1 MVQRTAN
8 FLQLPIRVRAAALAV
23 TLAAIVIVQPACES
37 STAPVT
43 NKDPESA
50 RLVFDDLP
58 RFWRAFDEIHSFAD
72 TMPLRR
78 HYLDSATAGL
88 AEFTSLRWK
97 NSTTLTSAVWA
108 RRNYY
113 ASIRPTTLGLSQ
125 TIQSDVRTAMRS
137 FAQLYPDAVFPDVYF
152 CLGAMAT
159 GGTIGQ
165 HGLFI
170 GVELF
175 TDGATSPHS
184 ELSPWQLSVIRPPS
198 LLPIVAHEVT
208 HYQQKVHGGTL
219 LAQSILEGSAD
230 FVSELVTGMTVNAPV
245 HEYGSAHQMELWN
258 EFKQA
263 MNGSDVSQWLYNGG
277 SVTSTSRPADLGYFI
292 GYQITKA
299 YWGAHADKSVALR
312 DILTV
317 TNFPAFLAASAY
329 AGTS

>member
-72 TMPLRR
+72 TM
-78 HYLDSATAGL
+78 
-88 AEFTSLRWK
+88 
-97 NSTTLTSAVWA
+97 
-108 RRNYY
+108 
-113 ASIRPTTLGLSQ
+113 IRPTTLGLSQ

-175 TDGATSPHS
+175 TDGPTSPHS
-184 ELSPWQLSVIRPPS
+184 ELNPWQLSVIRPPS
-198 LLPIVAHEVT
+198 LLPAIVAHEVT

-230 FVSELVTGMTVNAPV
+230 FVSELVTGMTVNAPI
-245 HEYGSAHQMELWN
+245 HEYGNAHEMELWN

>member
-72 TMPLRR
+72 TM
-78 HYLDSATAGL
+78 
-88 AEFTSLRWK
+88 
-97 NSTTLTSAVWA
+97 
-108 RRNYY
+108 
-113 ASIRPTTLGLSQ
+113 IRPTTLGLSQ

-198 LLPIVAHEVT
+198 LLPAIVAHEVT

-230 FVSELVTGMTVNAPV
+230 FVSELVTGMTVNAPI
-245 HEYGSAHQMELWN
+245 HEYGNAHEMELWN

-277 SVTSTSRPADLGYFI
+277 SVPSTSRPADLGYFI

-299 YWGAHADKSVALR
+299 YWGAHADKSASLR

>member
-72 TMPLRR
+72 TM
-78 HYLDSATAGL
+78 
-88 AEFTSLRWK
+88 
-97 NSTTLTSAVWA
+97 
-108 RRNYY
+108 
-113 ASIRPTTLGLSQ
+113 IRPTTLGLSQ

-198 LLPIVAHEVT
+198 LLPAIVAHEVT

-230 FVSELVTGMTVNAPV
+230 FVSELVTGMTVNAPI
-245 HEYGSAHQMELWN
+245 HEYGNAHEMELWN

-299 YWGAHADKSVALR
+299 YWGAHADKSASLR

>member
-72 TMPLRR
+72 TM
-78 HYLDSATAGL
+78 
-88 AEFTSLRWK
+88 
-97 NSTTLTSAVWA
+97 
-108 RRNYY
+108 
-113 ASIRPTTLGLSQ
+113 IRPTTLGLSQ

-184 ELSPWQLSVIRPPS
+184 ELSPWQSSVIRPPS
-198 LLPIVAHEVT
+198 LLPAIVAHEVT

-245 HEYGSAHQMELWN
+245 QRTGIPSPVAEL
-258 EFKQA
+258 
-263 MNGSDVSQWLYNGG
+263 S
-277 SVTSTSRPADLGYFI
+277 
-292 GYQITKA
+292 
-299 YWGAHADKSVALR
+299 LR
-312 DILTV
+312 R
-317 TNFPAFLAASAY
+317 
-329 AGTS
+329 

>member
-72 TMPLRR
+72 TM
-78 HYLDSATAGL
+78 
-88 AEFTSLRWK
+88 
-97 NSTTLTSAVWA
+97 
-108 RRNYY
+108 
-113 ASIRPTTLGLSQ
+113 IRPTTLGLSQ

-198 LLPIVAHEVT
+198 LLPAIVAHEVT

-230 FVSELVTGMTVNAPV
+230 FVSELVTGMTVNAPI
-245 HEYGSAHQMELWN
+245 HEYGNAHEMELWN

-277 SVTSTSRPADLGYFI
+277 SVTSTSRPANLGYFI

-299 YWGAHADKSVALR
+299 YWGAHADKSASLR

-329 AGTS
+329 VGTS